1 MNQALAIIPAR
12 GGSKRIPHKN
22 IRPFHG
28 RPIIAHVIATA
39 LASKCFSEVMV
50 STDDEKIA
58 RVARECGAVVPFMR
72 SPENSTDMA
81 YTQDVIVEVVEEY
94 ARRGKRFPLVCCL
107 YPTAALARPEHVRA
121 GFEKLQA
128 TEELCCVLPVVRFGS
143 PIQRALVIRDDRIPM
158 MHPEHYDTRSQDLE
172 PAYHDAGQWY
182 WLRYDRF
189 IVNREMIGPN
199 CSSVVLSEQETQD
212 IDDENDWRMA
222 ELKHT
227 LLQRRQNAATV
238 SA

>member
-22 IRPFHG
+22 IRLFHG

-39 LASKCFSEVMV
+39 HASGCFSEVMV
-50 STDDEKIA
+50 STDCEVIA
-58 RVARECGAVVPFMR
+58 SLARECGATVPFMR
-72 SPENSTDMA
+72 SQENSSDLA
-81 YTQDVIVEVVEEY
+81 QTQDVIVEVVENY
-94 ARRGKRFPLVCCL
+94 AKIGQHFSMVCCF
-107 YPTAALARPEHVRA
+107 YPTAALAKPEHLRQ
-121 GFEKLQA
+121 GFDKLQA
-128 TEELCCVLPVVRFGS
+128 TEELCSVLPVTRFGS
-143 PIQRALVIRDDRIPM
+143 PVQRALVIRDNRILM

-199 CSSVVLSEQETQD
+199 CSSIVLSEHETQD
-212 IDDENDWRMA
+212 IDEEDDWRMA
-222 ELKHT
+222 ELKYNF
-227 LLQRRQNAATV
+227 LQISNSGTEAAV
-238 SA
+238 